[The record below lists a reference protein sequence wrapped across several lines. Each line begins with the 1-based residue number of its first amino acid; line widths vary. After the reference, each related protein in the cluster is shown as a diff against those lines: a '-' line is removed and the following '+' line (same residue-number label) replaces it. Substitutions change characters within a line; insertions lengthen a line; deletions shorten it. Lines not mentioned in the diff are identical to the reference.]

1 MRASLAHDQP
11 VERLQGLDP
20 TVRGYVRSH
29 CGSDAAGFRRYCWRS
44 HSRRIDIQFEKALC
58 ECGCFLGVTDENR
71 HNRADRGRQSKP
83 HGLESVVEIRTVL
96 PQTGQAVAA
105 QIAGGGWRLS
115 WPLQWLVVGQSRYIN
130 GRDRFMRYWIELEGP
145 TT

>member
-1 MRASLAHDQP
+1 MTSL
-11 VERLQGLDP
+11 LKGCKGLIQLFE
-20 TVRGYVRSH
+20 GMFRSH

-83 HGLESVVEIRTVL
+83 HGLESVVEIGTVL
-96 PQTGQAVAA
+96 PQTDKPLRLRSQEAD
-105 QIAGGGWRLS
+105 GGCRGRCSGW
-115 WPLQWLVVGQSRYIN
+115 WWGSRVHERSRPIYEVL
-130 GRDRFMRYWIELEGP
+130 D
-145 TT
+145 